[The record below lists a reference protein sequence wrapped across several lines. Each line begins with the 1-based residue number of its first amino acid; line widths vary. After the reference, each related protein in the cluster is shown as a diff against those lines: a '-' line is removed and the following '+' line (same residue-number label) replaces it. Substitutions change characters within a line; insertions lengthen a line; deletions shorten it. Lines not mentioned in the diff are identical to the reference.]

1 MTVGGTMKQSV
12 ESTTDSLK
20 SLSLSVTAGNTTKYS
35 FICLFLTRLLNLKD
49 PKTILND
56 NGNLPHKRKRPV
68 ELLPG
73 IAIPQDIWLYH
84 EIIIKNIKIKTS
96 LIHEFNT
103 MLEKYLLPSGFT
115 LEQAS
120 ILYYQKL
127 LTAYKFLEMPKR
139 EPFYDNYNTEDL
151 DLSFKEEDLDLSFKE
166 EDEDEMLEDS
176 FDSESKALD
185 RTDSNETFD
194 ASHESA
200 TIDSRSSSTSISP
213 NTSFS
218 TTSSTVLSSKRVSSL
233 SKDLMSRKR
242 FLSLLG
248 HKKAGTETR
257 AVSEP
262 MLTSQGTNSPDEEP
276 KRQQALN
283 SLLAKS
289 RIYNKIKKHRELSG
303 SINSGA
309 SSHSSFS
316 YSNRNSISTT
326 GTTVSSRR
334 RGSALAYEIND
345 KSSVKT
351 ASSIPFPKL
360 NIHQIYSNRKLKY
373 EYYLELQTLNKRTNE
388 LVSLLTTNL
397 SHSIIELLEFLQH
410 NALKLVVI
418 DFSQMLVDYAYFK
431 SHYLYAV

>member
-49 PKTILND
+49 PNTILND
-56 NGNLPHKRKRPV
+56 NSNLPHKKKRPV

-103 MLEKYLLPSGFT
+103 MLEKYLLPTGFT
-115 LEQAS
+115 LDEAS

-139 EPFYDNYNTEDL
+139 EPFYDNYNT
-151 DLSFKEEDLDLSFKE
+151 EDLDLSFKE

-200 TIDSRSSSTSISP
+200 TIDSRPSSTSISP
-213 NTSFS
+213 NASFS
-218 TTSSTVLSSKRVSSL
+218 TTSSSVLASKRVSSL

-248 HKKAGTETR
+248 HKKAGAETR

-262 MLTSQGTNSPDEEP
+262 VLSSQASNAADEEP

-334 RGSALAYEIND
+334 RGSALANEINE
-345 KSSVKT
+345 KASVKT

-397 SHSIIELLEFLQH
+397 NRSTIELLEFLQH